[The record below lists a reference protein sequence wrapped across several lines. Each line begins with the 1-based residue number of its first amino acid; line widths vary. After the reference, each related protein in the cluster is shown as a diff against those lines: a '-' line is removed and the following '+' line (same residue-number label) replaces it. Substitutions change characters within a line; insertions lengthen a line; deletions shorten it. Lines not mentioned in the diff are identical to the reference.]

1 MPRSE
6 YDVQKGAPSPAD
18 TSFRSCVLAILIFI
32 VLCLVF
38 VLLAVLLRSSR
49 AAEPRAVVAPAHKDS
64 EKVNEQGRLNGI
76 LEEDI
81 ETLTDTTPS
90 RRPATGTRQPAEAR
104 TEAAVVTERRAPSED
119 SKARTVGAGRTN
131 TTTESPVTAATEGP
145 VTPSAAATRESV
157 ARTTRNYTT
166 LRTEG
171 ITQSSVVENATL
183 PPTHTNTATTG
194 PQPAPTSGETVVQT
208 TLDHRSTL
216 SDDVILSSLTE
227 DVTHPPNRTNATTT
241 FRPEPAPSSG
251 ESVAQSTHHRGST
264 PTENATLI
272 SVTENVTHTLSHT
285 DTTTVRPQSPPIV
298 FVSSPTSDIPTSY
311 LPSSIFPIVVDRG
324 PVKTTS
330 KPHSTTPNGTTE
342 SLGPRVSD
350 TDRLFLV
357 FESANDSSTP
367 ANNVT
372 GASPTPADRTET
384 TTARTADE
392 VVTTNASANESDR
405 SGSRRLVESSS
416 SEEQTTVVSVA
427 TSSGNAS
434 SGSDD
439 GLLVA
444 RNDSSLTTRGSA
456 TTTTAE
462 PNFSREGP
470 TSAAHVES
478 EAATPAPTTASTRR
492 VSDNSSATTLTTN
505 RYVVQ
510 HVVDSGSSAATS
522 QREDG
527 TVPTTTTETATTTN
541 RTPAASSVDYALE
554 PIVPTTRAPE
564 RNVCRTDACYRQAQ
578 RMAAMMNHTA
588 PPCRGFYVT
597 ACGGL
602 QADPLLQQYDP
613 QKEAFRRIADVT
625 RSSKELPSAI
635 KKLREFEESCM
646 QYDRQMGNEP
656 RIAEVRK
663 VMNNIGNFSFDNDEW
678 KDFRS
683 KFADL
688 FSTLIKYNSSPL
700 FDVLLDVESKNK
712 PTFVFK
718 LVPPLPGGSI
728 FSGDRRTS
736 DCWRSANQNSNKPEM
751 DMDNKYLSYRN
762 CTEDYEIFSN
772 TVDLVKHLGYFNDA
786 DETAAAKFNESL
798 TFALI
803 DLHKYMK
810 IPKEAKVRQEQFT
823 KKFKPVKIAEMDEM
837 FPLIDWKKLFMNLVD
852 DYHESIGEQ
861 LVQIY
866 STEYFD
872 YIFQDLADRAE
883 SEHPF
888 AKDLSNALLAYAAQ
902 RLVEDLVEPHNLCDR
917 EAYCQDVAYNLMS
930 QAASSAYLRS
940 FSPED
945 LRRME
950 NRARATFTLLKD
962 TLNDEFE
969 NATWLDQESKTEVF
983 EQLRNISL
991 APYNWESF
999 LLNNTYLDDYYKQIN
1014 INSTNYFENAINLVL
1029 LDKKHSYSM
1038 YLKNPLL
1045 PQYVWSHFKYPYQNT
1060 GNVIYGLN
1068 TVVIPIGLL
1077 SKFSNDAPLPK
1088 YINMAGEGLVM
1099 AHELAHMFDFVGMK
1113 REFHEEHLKLSSHS
1127 TSIFKEMEMCI
1138 NTEYDF
1144 KKSHPAED
1152 GNLIVFQTNGALSA
1166 NERMADYTGVL
1177 IAYSTYLKHWGDSE
1191 ELLPLISSWTPD
1203 QLFFLQ
1209 ATQDLCSKRKIYHH
1223 FLEIFEDVH
1232 LPSAIRVEN
1241 MVSNSDEFSE
1251 AFSCPKKLHCDV
1263 FPRIPDPPV
1272 VN

>member
-6 YDVQKGAPSPAD
+6 YDVQKGAPTPAD

-49 AAEPRAVVAPAHKDS
+49 SSEHRAVVAPVHRDS
-64 EKVNEQGRLNGI
+64 EKVNEQDRLKGI

-81 ETLTDTTPS
+81 ETLTTTTSS
-90 RRPATGTRQPAEAR
+90 RRPTTGTRQPAATT
-104 TEAAVVTERRAPSED
+104 TEAAVVTERKASSED
-119 SKARTVGAGRTN
+119 SKARTVGAVGTN
-131 TTTESPVTAATEGP
+131 VTTESPVTAATEGP
-145 VTPSAAATRESV
+145 ITSPAPSTGKSV
-157 ARTTRNYTT
+157 AQTTRNYT
-166 LRTEG
+166 EG
-171 ITQSSVVENATL
+171 TTHSSVIEHATP
-183 PPTHTNTATTG
+183 PPTRTNTTTAG
-194 PQPAPTSGETVVQT
+194 PQPASTSEESVAQT

-216 SDDVILSSLTE
+216 SGGVNHSSGTE
-227 DVTHPPNRTNATTT
+227 DVTLPPNRTNAATTT
-241 FRPEPAPSSG
+241 FRPELAPSSG
-251 ESVAQSTHHRGST
+251 ESVAQTTHHRGST
-264 PTENATLI
+264 LTEDATLS
-272 SVTENVTHTLSHT
+272 SVTENVTHPLSHT

-311 LPSSIFPIVVDRG
+311 LPSSVSPIVVDHG
-324 PVKTTS
+324 PVTTTS

-350 TDRLFLV
+350 TDRLFSV
-357 FESANDSSTP
+357 FESTNDSSTP

-392 VVTTNASANESDR
+392 VVTTNASATESDR
-405 SGSRRLVESSS
+405 SGLRRLVESSS
-416 SEEQTTVVSVA
+416 SEEQTTVMSVA
-427 TSSGNAS
+427 TSSGDAS
-434 SGSDD
+434 SGTGD

-444 RNDSSLTTRGSA
+444 RNDSSLTTRGSG
-456 TTTTAE
+456 TTTAG
-462 PNFSREGP
+462 PNLTREAS
-470 TSAAHVES
+470 TRATHLES
-478 EAATPAPTTASTRR
+478 EAATPAPTTASTSR
-492 VSDNSSATTLTTN
+492 VSDHSSTTTLTTN
-505 RYVVQ
+505 RYVVE
-510 HVVDSGSSAATS
+510 HIAHSGSSAATS
-522 QREDG
+522 EREDE

-541 RTPAASSVDYALE
+541 RTTAASSVDSALE

-564 RNVCRTDACYRQAQ
+564 SNVCRTDACYRQAQ
-578 RMAAMMNHTA
+578 HMAAMMNHTA
-588 PPCRGFYVT
+588 PPCRSFYVT

-602 QADPLLQQYDP
+602 QSDPLLQEYDP

-646 QYDRQMGNEP
+646 QYERQMGKERRN
-656 RIAEVRK
+656 AEVRK

-718 LVPPLPGGSI
+718 LVPPLPGGRI

-736 DCWRSANQNSNKPEM
+736 DCWRSASQNSNKPEM

-762 CTEDYEIFSN
+762 CIEDYEIFSN
-772 TVDLVKHLGYFNDA
+772 TVDLVKNLGYFNDA

-823 KKFKPVKIAEMDEM
+823 KKFRPVKIAEMDEM

-883 SEHPF
+883 GEHPF

-902 RLVEDLVEPHNLCDR
+902 TLVEDLVEPHSSCDR
-917 EAYCQDVAYNLMS
+917 EAYCQDVAYDLMS

-940 FSPED
+940 FSAED

-999 LLNNTYLDDYYKQIN
+999 LLNDTYLDDYYKQIN
-1014 INSTNYFENAINLVL
+1014 INPTNYFENAINLVL
-1029 LDKKHSYSM
+1029 LNKKHSYSM

-1045 PQYVWSHFKYPYQNT
+1045 PQYVWSHFKLPYQST

-1127 TSIFKEMEMCI
+1127 NSIFKEMEMCI

-1251 AFSCPKKLHCDV
+1251 VFSCPKKLHCDV